1 MLCIACQQASKTIVT
16 FGRARSLARIAENKL
31 VKVCLAYQAKI
42 LKPVHGMII
51 KIFSHTSRESSHA
64 LKSGVFLGTNFVVL

>member
-31 VKVCLAYQAKI
+31 VKVCLAYQAKN
-42 LKPVHGMII
+42 LETRTWHDYQNL
-51 KIFSHTSRESSHA
+51 FTHLS
-64 LKSGVFLGTNFVVL
+64 